1 MSISC
6 DNWGNKNGT
15 SNRNCLC
22 GSWKQH
28 WLNHTKKTWPNSC
41 SVSGCITQPVLG
53 AHVYHADVTG
63 ERIVPMCDSC
73 NKKIGKFSLK
83 GGISIPLANKQSC

>member
-6 DNWGNKNGT
+6 DNWSNKGGT
-15 SNRNCLC
+15 AERDCSC
-22 GSWKQH
+22 GSWKDH
-28 WLNHTKKTWPNSC
+28 WLKITGKPWP
-41 SVSGCITQPVLG
+41 SVCAVSECTAPPVLG

-73 NKKIGKFSLK
+73 NKKNRQI
-83 GGISIPLANKQSC
+83 